1 MCGIAGKLLFDPEAR
16 IERSSIQAMLH
27 PMRHRGPDGQGVHLD
42 GNAGLG
48 HLRLSII
55 DLNTGAQPMTNEDE
69 TIWIV
74 FNGEIYNF
82 QELRES
88 LLAKGHVFRSQSDTE
103 VIIHAYEEFGPDCVK
118 QLRGMFAFAI
128 WDAKRR
134 RLFVARDRVGIKPLY
149 FCETDRAFYFAS
161 ELKAIIA
168 DAAVPREINLPGI
181 RKFLAFNYL
190 PGAETL
196 FKSIH
201 KLPPGH
207 FLTVEQGRVTQRQYW
222 DLQFTQQRW
231 QMPFDE
237 AAEELHG
244 LLAATVRDHMIADVP
259 VGILS
264 SGGVDSSAILNFAVH
279 ATDKKIK
286 TFTVG
291 FDGNRVVDERPY
303 ARLSAER
310 FGTEHFETS
319 ISADDFWNFLP
330 SYVWHMEEPVCE
342 PPAVALF
349 YVSKLARN
357 HVKVLLSGEGG
368 DEAFAGY
375 PNYPNM
381 MRLEAIRS
389 AAGPFARTIG
399 AGAVLAGKICDSER
413 WRRYGSAL
421 GRPLATQYFSRT
433 SGPAS
438 FFNRNAADFFTPEFL
453 ARASAA
459 PAAEFVGQLTA
470 MVKDEP
476 LLNQMLYVDSKTWL
490 PDDLLVKADKITMA
504 NSLELRVPLLDHK
517 VLEFAASLPPDFKVR
532 GKETK
537 RILKATFAKSLPEE
551 ILKRKKAGFPV
562 PYESWLRGGLKEQVE
577 GVLLSDRCLS
587 RGYFQKA
594 EVSRLLEANFL
605 DNKFSKEVFCLL
617 ILELWHRQFADAP
630 PSPSRDMAEAG
641 TRPSFGSLEKEAGAA
656 MLDSAACP

>member
-1 MCGIAGKLLFDPEAR
+1 MCGIAGKLFFDASAKVERPQ
-16 IERSSIQAMLH
+16 IEAMLR
-27 PMRHRGPDGQGVHLD
+27 PIAHRGPDAQGIYLD
-42 GNAGLG
+42 GNVGLG
-48 HLRLSII
+48 HARLSII
-55 DLNTGAQPMTNEDE
+55 DLNTGAQPMANEDE
-69 TIWIV
+69 TVWIV

-82 QELRES
+82 AALRER
-88 LLAKGHVFRSQSDTE
+88 LQAKGHVFRSQSDTE
-103 VIIHAYEEFGPDCVK
+103 VIIHAYEEFGPDCVNE
-118 QLRGMFAFAI
+118 LRGMFAFAI
-128 WDAKRR
+128 WDAKRK
-134 RLFVARDRVGIKPLY
+134 RLFIARDRVGIKPLY
-149 FCETDRAFYFAS
+149 FCETDKAFYFAS
-161 ELKAIIA
+161 ELKAIVA
-168 DAAVPREINLPGI
+168 DAAVPREINLLGI

-190 PGAETL
+190 PGTETL
-196 FKSIH
+196 FKNIQ
-201 KLPPGH
+201 KLLPGH
-207 FLTVEQGRVTQRQYW
+207 YLTVEQGRVTQQQYW
-222 DLQFTQQRW
+222 DLRFTKQRW
-231 QMPFDE
+231 QMSFDE
-237 AAEELHG
+237 ATEELGG
-244 LLAATVRDHMIADVP
+244 LLATTVRDHMIADVP

-291 FDGNRVVDERPY
+291 FDGDQVVDERPY

-342 PPAVALF
+342 PPAVALH

-381 MRLEAIRS
+381 MRLDEIR
-389 AAGPFARTIG
+389 AKVGPLARTIG
-399 AGAVLAGKICDSER
+399 AGAEFTGKIFDNEK

-433 SGPAS
+433 SGPTNY
-438 FFNRNAADFFTPEFL
+438 FNSNVKSFFTPEFL
-453 ARASAA
+453 KQTKANFAA
-459 PAAEFVGQLTA
+459 QFVGQLTA
-470 MVKDEP
+470 AVAGEP

-504 NSLELRVPLLDHK
+504 NSLELRVPLLDHV
-517 VLEFAASLPPDFKVR
+517 VLEFAASLPVEFKVR
-532 GKETK
+532 GRETK

-562 PYESWLRGGLKEQVE
+562 PYESWLRGELKKKVE
-577 GVLLSDRCLS
+577 DVLLSERCLS
-587 RGYFQKA
+587 RRYFQKA
-594 EVSRLLEANFL
+594 EVRRLLEANSR
-605 DNKFSKEVFCLL
+605 DGKFAKEVFCLL
-617 ILELWHRQFADAP
+617 VLELWHRTFFDE
-630 PSPSRDMAEAG
+630 SPG
-641 TRPSFGSLEKEAGAA
+641 IKN
-656 MLDSAACP
+656 

>member
-1 MCGIAGKLLFDPEAR
+1 MCGIAGKINFANKVPVDHAE
-16 IERSSIQAMLH
+16 IEAMLQ
-27 PMRHRGPDGQGVHLD
+27 PMRHRGPDGQGIHLD
-42 GNAGLG
+42 GHVGLG

-82 QELRES
+82 QELRKR
-88 LLAKGHVFRSQSDTE
+88 LLARGHVFRSQSDTE
-103 VIIHAYEEFGPDCVK
+103 VIVHAYEEFGPDCVK
-118 QLRGMFAFAI
+118 ELRGMFAFAI

-149 FCETDRAFYFAS
+149 FCETGKAFYFAS

-181 RKFLAFNYL
+181 RKFLAFHYL
-190 PGAETL
+190 PGTETL
-196 FKSIH
+196 FKGIH
-201 KLPPGH
+201 KLPPGYY
-207 FLTVEQGRVTQRQYW
+207 LTVEQGRVTQQPYW
-222 DLQFTQQRW
+222 DLCFTRQRW
-231 QMPFDE
+231 QMSFDE
-237 AAEELHG
+237 ATEELHG
-244 LLAATVRDHMIADVP
+244 LLANTVRDHMIADVP

-291 FDGNRVVDERPY
+291 FDGEQVVDERPY

-310 FGTEHFETS
+310 FGTEHYETS
-319 ISADDFWNFLP
+319 ISADDFWSFLP

-342 PPAVALF
+342 PPAVALY
-349 YVSKLARN
+349 YVTKLARN
-357 HVKVLLSGEGG
+357 YVKVLLSGEGG

-381 MRLEAIRS
+381 LRLDQIR
-389 AAGPFARTIG
+389 AALGPLARTIG
-399 AGAVLAGKICDSER
+399 AGAAFAGTFCGNEK
-413 WRRYGSAL
+413 WRRYGCAL

-433 SGPAS
+433 SGPAG
-438 FFNRNAADFFTPEFL
+438 FFNRNAAEFFTPDFL
-453 ARASAA
+453 TRTAA
-459 PAAEFVGQLTA
+459 VSPAGFVGNLA
-470 MVKDEP
+470 AAVKDEP
-476 LLNQMLYVDSKTWL
+476 LLNQMLYVDTKTWL
-490 PDDLLVKADKITMA
+490 PDDLLIKADKMTMT
-504 NSLELRVPLLDHK
+504 NSLELRVPLLDHV

-532 GKETK
+532 GRETK
-537 RILKATFAKSLPEE
+537 RILKAAFARSLPEE

-562 PYESWLRGGLKEQVE
+562 PYESWLRGGLRQPVE
-577 GVLLSDRCLS
+577 DVLLSDRCLS

-594 EVSRLLEANFL
+594 EVSRLLEANAR
-605 DNKFSKEVFCLL
+605 DGKFAKEIFCLL
-617 ILELWHRQFADAP
+617 VLELWHRTFLDQAP
-630 PSPSRDMAEAG
+630 GEGNLPQTSQEAG
-641 TRPSFGSLEKEAGAA
+641 WRASGRLQADVVQAR
-656 MLDSAACP
+656 

>member
-1 MCGIAGKLLFDPEAR
+1 MCGIAGKLFFDASTKVERPQ
-16 IERSSIQAMLH
+16 IEAMLR
-27 PMRHRGPDGQGVHLD
+27 PIAHRGPDARGIYLD
-42 GNAGLG
+42 GNVGLG
-48 HLRLSII
+48 HARLSII

-69 TIWIV
+69 TVWIV

-82 QELRES
+82 AALRER
-88 LLAKGHVFRSQSDTE
+88 LQAKGHIFRSQSDTE

-118 QLRGMFAFAI
+118 ELRGMFAFAI
-128 WDAKRR
+128 WDAKRK
-134 RLFVARDRVGIKPLY
+134 RLFIARDRVGIKPLY
-149 FCETDRAFYFAS
+149 FCETDKAFYFAS

-168 DAAVPREINLPGI
+168 DNSVPREINLPGI

-190 PGAETL
+190 PGTETL

-207 FLTVEQGRVTQRQYW
+207 YLTVEQGRVTQQQYW
-222 DLQFTQQRW
+222 DLRFTRKRW
-231 QMPFDE
+231 QMSFDE
-237 AAEELHG
+237 ATEELGG
-244 LLAATVRDHMIADVP
+244 LLATTVRDHMIADVP

-291 FDGNRVVDERPY
+291 FDGDQVVDERPY
-303 ARLSAER
+303 ARLSADK
-310 FGTEHFETS
+310 FGTEHFETG
-319 ISADDFWNFLP
+319 ISANDFWDFLP

-342 PPAVALF
+342 PPAVALH

-381 MRLEAIRS
+381 MRLDEIR
-389 AAGPFARTIG
+389 ATIGPLARTVG
-399 AGAVLAGKICDSER
+399 AGAEFAGKIFDNEK

-433 SGPAS
+433 SGPTNYFNWNAES
-438 FFNRNAADFFTPEFL
+438 FFAPEFL
-453 ARASAA
+453 ASTATVSAA
-459 PAAEFVGQLTA
+459 GFVGNLTA
-470 MVKDEP
+470 TVKDEP

-504 NSLELRVPLLDHK
+504 NSLELRVPLLDHV
-517 VLEFAASLPPDFKVR
+517 VLEFAASLPVEFKVR
-532 GKETK
+532 GRETK
-537 RILKATFAKSLPEE
+537 RILKATFAKSLPEK

-562 PYESWLRGGLKEQVE
+562 PYESWLRGELKKKLEE
-577 GVLLSDRCLS
+577 VLLSERCLS
-587 RGYFQKA
+587 RGYFQKT
-594 EVSRLLEANFL
+594 EVSRLLEVNSRGG
-605 DNKFSKEVFCLL
+605 KFAKEIFCLL
-617 ILELWHRQFADAP
+617 VLELWHRTF
-630 PSPSRDMAEAG
+630 
-641 TRPSFGSLEKEAGAA
+641 
-656 MLDSAACP
+656 LDEVPGIKN

>member
-1 MCGIAGKLLFDPEAR
+1 MCGIAGKLFFDPEAR
-16 IERSSIQAMLH
+16 IERASIQAMLN
-27 PMRHRGPDGQGVHLD
+27 PMRHRGPDGQGIHLD

-82 QELRES
+82 QELRGK

-103 VIIHAYEEFGPDCVK
+103 VIVHAYEEFGPDCVK
-118 QLRGMFAFAI
+118 ELRGMFAFAI

-149 FCETDRAFYFAS
+149 FCETGQAFYFAS

-168 DAAVPREINLPGI
+168 DSAVPREINLPGI
-181 RKFLAFNYL
+181 RKFLAFHYL
-190 PGAETL
+190 PGTETL

-201 KLPPGH
+201 KLPPGF
-207 FLTVEQGRVTQRQYW
+207 FLTVEQGKVTQQQYW
-222 DLQFTQQRW
+222 DLRFSRQRW

-237 AAEELHG
+237 ATEELHS
-244 LLAATVRDHMIADVP
+244 LLASTVRDHMIADVP

-291 FDGNRVVDERPY
+291 FDGSQVVDERPY

-381 MRLEAIRS
+381 MRLERIRS
-389 AAGPFARTIG
+389 VVGPLARPIG
-399 AGAVLAGKICDSER
+399 AGAHLREKFVTMKNGNVTAAPWAVHSRRNISAGLR
-413 WRRYGSAL
+413 
-421 GRPLATQYFSRT
+421 GRPVFSTGTRRAFSR
-433 SGPAS
+433 P
-438 FFNRNAADFFTPEFL
+438 NFL
-453 ARASAA
+453 TRTATVSAA
-459 PAAEFVGQLTA
+459 GFVGQLTA
-470 MVKDEP
+470 TVNDEP

-504 NSLELRVPLLDHK
+504 NSLELRVPLLDHI
-517 VLEFAASLPPDFKVR
+517 VLEFAASLPPEFQGARTRDQADSEGDFCQVPA
-532 GKETK
+532 GGNSQAKESRLSGSLRIVVARWTQAEGSKTCCFPTAVCRAAIFK
-537 RILKATFAKSLPEE
+537 RPRS
-551 ILKRKKAGFPV
+551 AGFWRRIP
-562 PYESWLRGGLKEQVE
+562 SITN
-577 GVLLSDRCLS
+577 S
-587 RGYFQKA
+587 RRRFFACWFWNCGIAPFWTTHQAKPT
-594 EVSRLLEANFL
+594 RLQEM
-605 DNKFSKEVFCLL
+605 
-617 ILELWHRQFADAP
+617 P
-630 PSPSRDMAEAG
+630 
-641 TRPSFGSLEKEAGAA
+641 
-656 MLDSAACP
+656 